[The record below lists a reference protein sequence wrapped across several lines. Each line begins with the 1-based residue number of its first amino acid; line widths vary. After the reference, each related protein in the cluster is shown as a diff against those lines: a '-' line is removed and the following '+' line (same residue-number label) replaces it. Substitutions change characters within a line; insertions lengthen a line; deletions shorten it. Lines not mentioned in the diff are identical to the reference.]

1 MKLPLT
7 AAFHPSLEPVSLN
20 ALGQSVINYGYPSI
34 VGGGKKKRKSKK
46 RKTYK
51 KSIKR
56 GGKRSKRRYKKL
68 KIKSKKLKKSKKRS
82 KICNSCY

>member
-34 VGGGKKKRKSKK
+34 VGGGKKKEKV
-46 RKTYK
+46 
-51 KSIKR
+51 
-56 GGKRSKRRYKKL
+56 
-68 KIKSKKLKKSKKRS
+68 
-82 KICNSCY
+82 